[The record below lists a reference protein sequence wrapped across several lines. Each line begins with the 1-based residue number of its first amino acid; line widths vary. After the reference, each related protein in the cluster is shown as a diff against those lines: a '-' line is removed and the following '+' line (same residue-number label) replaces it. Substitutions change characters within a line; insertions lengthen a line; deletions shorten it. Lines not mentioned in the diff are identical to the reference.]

1 MGSSKKLSFLLRH
14 SDIPDEQGWISI
26 EDLVNKF
33 GYTEQS
39 QRQNVAND
47 AKHRYEISGNAK
59 RVRAPYG
66 HSNHVHIKLEITEP
80 PATSIMALLIIF
92 V

>member
-39 QRQNVAND
+39 
-47 AKHRYEISGNAK
+47 
-59 RVRAPYG
+59 
-66 HSNHVHIKLEITEP
+66 
-80 PATSIMALLIIF
+80 
-92 V
+92 